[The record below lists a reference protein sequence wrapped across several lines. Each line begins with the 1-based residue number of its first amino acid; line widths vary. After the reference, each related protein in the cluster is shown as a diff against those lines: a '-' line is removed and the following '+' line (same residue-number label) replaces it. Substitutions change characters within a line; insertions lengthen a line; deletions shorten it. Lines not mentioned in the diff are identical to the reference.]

1 MELNPPAMPPISSQ
15 NSLLAAATLT
25 PVIGEVPSLRPRV
38 KAVGVP
44 FSQIAADLG
53 LGPWEVLHQGI
64 SNRIGIPIG
73 TVGIFVGLLV
83 LAAWFPL
90 RQKLGIGTVLNV
102 ITIGIVIDLTMLAIP
117 DLHPLLIRWPAL
129 LGGLLL
135 VGAGGGLYIGAGL
148 GPGPRDGL
156 MTGMAAR
163 GWFSIRL
170 ARTLLEVTALTAG
183 WLLGGTVGIGTLLF
197 ALSIG
202 PLVQLFLRKLT
213 MRPTGASYQSPIT
226 SRYHSTKTGDSK

>member
-1 MELNPPAMPPISSQ
+1 VFIIVPRSELRRRLPQLMFG
-15 NSLLAAATLT
+15 L
-25 PVIGEVPSLRPRV
+25 VV
-38 KAVGVP
+38 VGLGFALMVE
-44 FSQIAADLG
+44 ADLG

-90 RQKLGIGTVLNV
+90 RQRLGIGTVLNV

-117 DLHPLLIRWPAL
+117 NLHSLSLRWPVL
-129 LGGLLL
+129 LSGILL
-135 VGAGGGLYIGAGL
+135 VGVGGGLYIGAGL

-156 MTGMAAR
+156 MTGLAAR
-163 GWFSIRL
+163 GWMSIRV

-197 ALSIG
+197 ALGIG
-202 PLVQLFLRKLT
+202 PLVQIFLAKLT
-213 MRPTGASYQSPIT
+213 MGESVIASQWL
-226 SRYHSTKTGDSK
+226 

>member
-1 MELNPPAMPPISSQ
+1 MFITVPRSELRKRLPQLM
-15 NSLLAAATLT
+15 
-25 PVIGEVPSLRPRV
+25 IGLVV
-38 KAVGVP
+38 VGVG
-44 FSQIAADLG
+44 FALMVEARLG

-83 LAAWFPL
+83 LAAWIPL
-90 RQKLGIGTVLNV
+90 RQRLGVGTVLNV

-117 DLHPLLIRWPAL
+117 DLGSLLIRGPAL

-135 VGAGGGLYIGAGL
+135 VGIGGGLYIGAGL

-163 GWFSIRL
+163 GWFSIRT
-170 ARTLLEVTALTAG
+170 ARTLLEVAALTAG
-183 WLLGGTVGIGTLLF
+183 WLLGGTVGIGTVLF
-197 ALSIG
+197 AAGIG
-202 PLVQLFLRKLT
+202 PLVQMFLGRLAIGT
-213 MRPTGASYQSPIT
+213 SVPTTP
-226 SRYHSTKTGDSK
+226 